1 METLIQKLADLE
13 EQAVLAQVQQA
24 LDDGTDPLQIFEAC
38 RQGMVLV
45 GDRYESGEY
54 FVSDLMLAADIF
66 KSASAILQPSMVGVS
81 TETKGAV
88 VMGTV
93 AGDIHDIGKDL
104 TVGMLQASGYQVHDL
119 GVDVAPAAFV
129 GKLQETGATVLGLSG
144 LLTIAFDA
152 MKETIAAVEAAGLRP
167 GVKVMIG
174 GGRIAP
180 ALTSIWLS
188 HIAEPGRELPP
199 ESLWQVQEAEVMTV
213 EDYDTI
219 IDKGWNAF
227 LMEYMPRVIDP
238 AEFGAWIGWNQ
249 ANGARVQQ
257 TYREH
262 GYVVVCDAPVMAPVP
277 FEPLCG
283 GRSMSKFFLD
293 LYRIPDKVQAV
304 MDVMLVEILATI
316 EATPTMFGI
325 GGTWLGGWRAASA
338 LLAPKLWDRF
348 VWPYYVRLAEALV
361 NKGITPVLHW
371 DQDWTRDLGRLKE
384 LPAKKCILNP
394 DGMTDLLK
402 FKELAG
408 DHMAVMGD
416 VPASLFAAGTPDDI
430 YDYVRCLVRDVGPT
444 GLILCPGCDAPINT
458 KSENMEAY
466 VAAAH
471 EIGMLH

>member
-174 GGRIAP
+174 GGPVDETACKYTG
-180 ALTSIWLS
+180 ADAWGDS
-188 HIAEPGRELPP
+188 AQAAV
-199 ESLWQVQEAEVMTV
+199 SLAAQWMEV
-213 EDYDTI
+213 
-219 IDKGWNAF
+219 
-227 LMEYMPRVIDP
+227 
-238 AEFGAWIGWNQ
+238 
-249 ANGARVQQ
+249 
-257 TYREH
+257 
-262 GYVVVCDAPVMAPVP
+262 
-277 FEPLCG
+277 
-283 GRSMSKFFLD
+283 
-293 LYRIPDKVQAV
+293 
-304 MDVMLVEILATI
+304 
-316 EATPTMFGI
+316 
-325 GGTWLGGWRAASA
+325 
-338 LLAPKLWDRF
+338 
-348 VWPYYVRLAEALV
+348 
-361 NKGITPVLHW
+361 
-371 DQDWTRDLGRLKE
+371 
-384 LPAKKCILNP
+384 
-394 DGMTDLLK
+394 
-402 FKELAG
+402 
-408 DHMAVMGD
+408 
-416 VPASLFAAGTPDDI
+416 
-430 YDYVRCLVRDVGPT
+430 
-444 GLILCPGCDAPINT
+444 
-458 KSENMEAY
+458 
-466 VAAAH
+466 
-471 EIGMLH
+471 